1 MWIKCFHIISNLAKA
16 ESGYRYWIQLIKRLW
31 QKRGVKLINDLFN
44 NVNLLEKGLDASW
57 TKNKVIAN
65 NIANN
70 DTPGFKASHVEFE
83 SVFKKALKD
92 DGGFRAKTTRP
103 EHYDFSGASED
114 MSPVVSQR
122 ENVTYRSDGNS
133 VDIDYENLEL
143 AKNTI
148 LYNELATQLRSEF
161 NRLDTVINR

>member
-1 MWIKCFHIISNLAKA
+1 
-16 ESGYRYWIQLIKRLW
+16 
-31 QKRGVKLINDLFN
+31 LINDLFN

-92 DGGFRAKTTRP
+92 DGGFRAKMTRP

>member
-1 MWIKCFHIISNLAKA
+1 M
-16 ESGYRYWIQLIKRLW
+16 
-31 QKRGVKLINDLFN
+31 INDLFDN
-44 NVNLLEKGLDASW
+44 INLLEKGLDASW
-57 TKNKVIAN
+57 TKNKVITN

-83 SVFKKALKD
+83 SVFKNALED

-103 EHYDFSGASED
+103 EHYDFSDISED
-114 MSPVVSQR
+114 MSPVVSQE

>member
-1 MWIKCFHIISNLAKA
+1 M
-16 ESGYRYWIQLIKRLW
+16 
-31 QKRGVKLINDLFN
+31 INDLFDN
-44 NVNLLEKGLDASW
+44 INLLEKGLDASW
-57 TKNKVIAN
+57 TKNKVITN

-70 DTPGFKASHVEFE
+70 DTPVFKASHVEFE
-83 SVFKKALKD
+83 SVFKNALED

-103 EHYDFSGASED
+103 EHYDFSDISED
-114 MSPVVSQR
+114 MSPVVSQE